1 MVDEVVDRT
10 DRVAEEIESL
20 AAANEEQAAMVSEV
34 EESVTRLS
42 GERSATDGGRDT
54 VTTTDSEQVS
64 IPQDLPDDM
73 PDFVIET
80 LSEEQLREVAIGN
93 HDPTDLL

>member
-1 MVDEVVDRT
+1 VVERT

-34 EESVTRLS
+34 EVSVTRLS

-54 VTTTDSEQVS
+54 VTTTGPYRVS
-64 IPQDLPDDM
+64 IPDDLPDDM
-73 PDFVIET
+73 PDFVTEM
-80 LSEEQLREVAIGN
+80 LSDEQLREVALGN
-93 HDPTDLL
+93 RDPTGLL